1 MHSVFNLSVQD
12 VFDTLD
18 MDGDGT
24 ISVDEFAYA
33 KLTFLM
39 CCGPENPIK
48 LFYGPLVEEDE
59 VTGQYS
65 VQKHK

>member
-1 MHSVFNLSVQD
+1 MSLQD
-12 VFDTLD
+12 IFHTLD
-18 MDGDGT
+18 ADGNGT

-48 LFYGPLVEEDE
+48 LFYGPLVDEKEISGQGSEETSE
-59 VTGQYS
+59 QES
-65 VQKHK
+65 K